1 VDQCKT
7 DYHITFGTE
16 HGQRVLQDI
25 LEYCH
30 VMEPGDITQGA
41 EVLIFKEGRRDV
53 ATFILERLQAKRLMP
68 DYE

>member
-1 VDQCKT
+1 M
-7 DYHITFGTE
+7 TFGTE

-30 VMEPGDITQGA
+30 VMQPGDITQGS

-53 ATFILERLQAKRLMP
+53 ATFILERLDTKRLEP
-68 DYE
+68 IYK